1 MAQSIYRRFFAPRV
15 EAWFYRDLIQKAGNF
30 SHVTWL
36 GTPVWQNV
44 LDLWVMQETVAEVRP
59 ALLIEC
65 GTKSGASALFFAHIF
80 DLMGQGSVV
89 TIDVERLHG
98 IIHPRIQFLLGN
110 SLSPT
115 IVETVRR
122 LPASARGPVMVTLD
136 SDHRESHVRAELAA
150 YAPLVT
156 PGSFILVQDGV
167 IDTQPRFAGGRPSPL
182 AAIED
187 FMRTA
192 TDFEVDEE
200 RARKFLISHHAKG
213 WLRRKPTTAD
223 MVNDPARK
231 PDLPKE

>member
-1 MAQSIYRRFFAPRV
+1 MLARMAQIIYRRFLAPRV
-15 EAWFYRDLIQKAGNF
+15 EAWFFRDLIQKTENF

-44 LDLWVMQETVAEVRP
+44 LDLWVMQETIAEVRP

-65 GTKSGASALFFAHIF
+65 GTKSGGSALFFAHIF

-89 TIDVERLHG
+89 TIDVERLHA
-98 IIHPRIQFLLGN
+98 ITHPRILFLVGN
-110 SLSPT
+110 SLAPT

-122 LPASARGPVMVTLD
+122 LAASARGPVMVTLD
-136 SDHRESHVRAELAA
+136 SDHRESHVAAELAA

-167 IDTQPRFAGGRPSPL
+167 IDTQPRFAGGRPGPL
-182 AAIED
+182 PAIEN

-192 TDFEVDEE
+192 TEFEVD
-200 RARKFLISHHAKG
+200 
-213 WLRRKPTTAD
+213 
-223 MVNDPARK
+223 
-231 PDLPKE
+231 